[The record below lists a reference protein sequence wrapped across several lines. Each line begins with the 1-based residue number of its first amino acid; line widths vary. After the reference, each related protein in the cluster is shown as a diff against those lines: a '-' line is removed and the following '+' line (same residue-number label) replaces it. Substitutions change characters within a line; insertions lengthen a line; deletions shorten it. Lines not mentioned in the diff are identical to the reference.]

1 MDVRQLNCVM
11 MFEKLLQIS
20 SEEGERL
27 SKWKRGHGIVAKFI
41 YLADIFINLLDNT
54 LVV

>member
-27 SKWKRGHGIVAKFI
+27 SKWHGIVAKFI